1 MGRNI
6 FLFLYQNKK
15 VKPLKD
21 MTMMKLKVFA
31 SLMWVSLPFFVA
43 AQSNDDLYFVPKKKA
58 ETKKETVVAPKQNQ
72 GTAVYSTSSASTPV
86 VVKDAAGN
94 TRDVDEYNRRYT
106 SRETRSPCRT
116 IHSTY
121 RKNRMESGEN
131 G

>member
-1 MGRNI
+1 MR
-6 FLFLYQNKK
+6 
-15 VKPLKD
+15 
-21 MTMMKLKVFA
+21 KLKVFA
-31 SLMWVSLPFFVA
+31 SLIWASLPLFVA

-72 GTAVYSTSSASTPV
+72 GTAVYSTSATSTPV

-116 IHSTY
+116 IRFTY